1 MAFLCIDIGGTNTL
15 IGLGN
20 GDFEE
25 KKRIKSHRFLKDIE
39 GCIQE
44 VIENAG
50 YRKDDITRVAVA
62 AAGPMDR
69 EEGVFYP
76 PNLSED
82 SELDEVQLR
91 KPMEKFGELQ
101 IINDCT
107 AAVKGEYEYGES
119 AENMVYITISSGI
132 GLGAVFNG
140 QIIEGADGNF
150 GEIGH
155 MKVNGELECGC
166 GRKGHWEAYSSG
178 NRLPVMAERL
188 FDLEY
193 KNAIELFEDY
203 NSGSEE
209 AAKVI
214 EKMQEVNAEAFANVI
229 SLYNPEKIVFG
240 GPVASNHTEIV
251 VDEIRDEIEE
261 KAVNGVPEIVP
272 AELGEQS
279 VLHGLRAHCNS
290 HSLTSATS
298 PKVALRSSPD
308 STL

>member
-25 KKRIKSHRFLKDIE
+25 KKRVKSINFLSNIEACIK
-39 GCIQE
+39 E

-50 YRKDDITRVAVA
+50 YQREDINQVAVA

-69 EEGVFYP
+69 EKGVFHP

-91 KPMEKFGELQ
+91 EPIEKFGELQ

-107 AAVKGEYEYGES
+107 AAVKGEHSYGAS

-132 GLGAVFNG
+132 GLGAIFNG
-140 QIIEGADGNF
+140 EVVEGADGNF

-155 MKVNGELECGC
+155 MKVNGDLECGC

-178 NRLPVMAERL
+178 NRLPVMAEKL
-188 FDLEY
+188 YDLEY
-193 KNAIELFEDY
+193 RDAIDLFQDY
-203 NSGSEE
+203 NSGNSE

-214 EKMQEVNAEAFANVI
+214 EKMQEVNSEAFANII

-240 GPVASNHTEIV
+240 GPVALNHTEIV
-251 VDEIRDEIEE
+251 IDEIKDEIKR
-261 KAVNGVPEIVP
+261 KAVNGMPEIVP
-272 AELGEQS
+272 AELGDQS
-279 VLHGLRAHCNS
+279 VLHGLRAYCN
-290 HSLTSATS
+290 
-298 PKVALRSSPD
+298 KN
-308 STL
+308 

>member
-25 KKRIKSHRFLKDIE
+25 KKRIKSREFLSDID
-39 GCIQE
+39 GCIQG
-44 VIENAG
+44 VVDNAG
-50 YRKDDITRVAVA
+50 YSKENINQVAVA
-62 AAGPMDR
+62 AAGPMNR
-69 EEGVFYP
+69 EKGVFYP

-91 KPMEKFGELQ
+91 KPMEAFGELH

-107 AAVKGEYEYGES
+107 AAVKGEYEYGAS

-132 GLGAVFNG
+132 GLGAIFNG
-140 QIIEGADGNF
+140 EIIEGADGNF

-155 MKVNGELECGC
+155 MKVNGDLECGC

-178 NRLPVMAERL
+178 NRLPVMAKNL

-193 KNAIELFEDY
+193 EGAIDLFQDY
-203 NSGSEE
+203 NSGSSE

-240 GPVASNHTEIV
+240 GPVALNHTEIV
-251 VDEIRDEIEE
+251 IDEVREEIER
-261 KAVNGVPEIVP
+261 KAVNEMPDIVP
-272 AELGEQS
+272 AELSDQS
-279 VLHGLRAHCNS
+279 VLHGLRAHCN
-290 HSLTSATS
+290 
-298 PKVALRSSPD
+298 KN
-308 STL
+308 

>member
-25 KKRIKSHRFLKDIE
+25 KKRIKSREFLSDIE
-39 GCIQE
+39 GCIQR

-50 YRKDDITRVAVA
+50 YQREKINEVAVA
-62 AAGPMDR
+62 AAGPMNR
-69 EEGVFYP
+69 EKGVFYP

-107 AAVKGEYEYGES
+107 AAVKGEYEYGAS
-119 AENMVYITISSGI
+119 AENMIYITISSGI
-132 GLGAVFNG
+132 GLGAIFNG
-140 QIIEGADGNF
+140 EIIEGADGNF

-155 MKVNGELECGC
+155 MKLNGDLECGC

-178 NRLPVMAERL
+178 NRLPVMAEKL
-188 FDLEY
+188 FGLEY
-193 KNAIELFEDY
+193 ENAIDLFEDY
-203 NSGSEE
+203 NSGGSE

-240 GPVASNHTEIV
+240 GPVASNHTGIV
-251 VDEIRDEIEE
+251 IDEIRDKIEK
-261 KAVNGVPEIVP
+261 KAVNKMPEIIA

-279 VLHGLRAHCNS
+279 VLHGLRAHCN
-290 HSLTSATS
+290 
-298 PKVALRSSPD
+298 KN
-308 STL
+308 